1 MMPHHDDPPLITQT
15 RLRTQPHTLR
25 TTTSQRLLRFA
36 NHVFYSLA
44 VRKHML
50 LEGKERVPGS
60 HTLWCYVA
68 SMLCTFASRIV
79 LSLLWTWPTEGVP
92 NLWEKIPANL
102 TDATAAWAIVNVAP
116 AALVRRYTA
125 RTPSGTASRSTLHA
139 VAGFNKFNSLRK
151 TLRLAASASVGP
163 RLALGAAVGAAA
175 SLFKQCTDR
184 VVASKPTPWPVVA
197 VAVLKEYLRSLT
209 THTVATAA
217 APGGPLVS
225 IGNKL
230 RCGAVDY
237 SYLVPLT
244 PAGAAWLGRNA
255 CVSKAWVLD
264 DVIPHVAH
272 ACLLFYLVRLY
283 VNRGLPHTVW
293 GKSVKAR
300 ATPKARATSKATRSS
315 ARVRSRKAKG
325 E

>member
-1 MMPHHDDPPLITQT
+1 M
-15 RLRTQPHTLR
+15 
-25 TTTSQRLLRFA
+25 
-36 NHVFYSLA
+36 
-44 VRKHML
+44 
-50 LEGKERVPGS
+50 
-60 HTLWCYVA
+60 
-68 SMLCTFASRIV
+68 
-79 LSLLWTWPTEGVP
+79 
-92 NLWEKIPANL
+92 
-102 TDATAAWAIVNVAP
+102 
-116 AALVRRYTA
+116 
-125 RTPSGTASRSTLHA
+125 
-139 VAGFNKFNSLRK
+139 
-151 TLRLAASASVGP
+151 
-163 RLALGAAVGAAA
+163 
-175 SLFKQCTDR
+175 
-184 VVASKPTPWPVVA
+184 
-197 VAVLKEYLRSLT
+197 
-209 THTVATAA
+209 
-217 APGGPLVS
+217 VS

-244 PAGAAWLGRNA
+244 PSGAAWLGRNA

-283 VNRGLPHTVW
+283 VTRGLPHTVW

>member
-1 MMPHHDDPPLITQT
+1 
-15 RLRTQPHTLR
+15 
-25 TTTSQRLLRFA
+25 
-36 NHVFYSLA
+36 
-44 VRKHML
+44 ML

-139 VAGFNKFNSLRK
+139 VAGFNKFNSMRK

-184 VVASKPTPWPVVA
+184 VVSSKRTPWPVVA

-244 PAGAAWLGRNA
+244 PAARRGSDVTRAYRRHGYWTTSSLTWPTR
-255 CVSKAWVLD
+255 VSYFTWFD
-264 DVIPHVAH
+264 
-272 ACLLFYLVRLY
+272 
-283 VNRGLPHTVW
+283 
-293 GKSVKAR
+293 S
-300 ATPKARATSKATRSS
+300 TSIGDCPTRCGVSP
-315 ARVRSRKAKG
+315 
-325 E
+325 